1 MTPHFELDFTFPHHY
16 EVKLLS
22 TAPPVH
28 PVEKVHHYPM
38 ELEEGDRAGAYVR
51 VAPST
56 GAPWT
61 AFFALGFDSPQV
73 VNAICSC
80 PDPDSLC
87 AVVGGYAYVV
97 YAADPAQWFRVE
109 QRPVVDLRALARQGL
124 LLFTGFTSISA
135 VGREG
140 LQWTTGRLSWE
151 GVSITGIADD
161 RLTGLGWDAMS
172 DKEVAFEVDLLNG
185 KHTGGARPGNA
196 LYPSR
201 SEGTL

>member
-1 MTPHFELDFTFPHHY
+1 MTPHFTLDFTFPHNY

-22 TAPPVH
+22 VAPPVH
-28 PVEKVHHYPM
+28 PVEKVHHYPV

-51 VAPST
+51 VAPRT
-56 GAPWT
+56 GTPWT
-61 AFFALGFDSPQV
+61 GFFALGFDSPQV

-97 YAADPAQWFRVE
+97 TASDPARWFRVE
-109 QRPVVDLRALARQGL
+109 QRPVVDLRSLGRQRL

-135 VGREG
+135 VGGEG

-151 GVSITGIADD
+151 GVTITGIADD

-172 DKEVAFEVDLLNG
+172 DKDVAFEVDLLTG
-185 KHTGGARPGNA
+185 KHTGGARPGDKDAQANI
-196 LYPSR
+196 
-201 SEGTL
+201 